1 MIKFMIV
8 NYFGQGC
15 FRLQSGEKSILV
27 DPINNRLK
35 SDIILRTISP
45 VNLAL
50 PLPPNE
56 FAFAGEYD
64 VSSIEIYGFQLEK
77 ESTDKFIKTIFL
89 VNWEDMRFVFLGPIA
104 SYPEGDFL
112 DDISEPDVLF
122 IPASGKP
129 FFKPEDAQK
138 LIKNLE
144 PKIVVPSF
152 ISEEP
157 KEFFKL
163 IGQKPQK
170 QEKFVFKKKDIE
182 NKSKETIFLEAKI

>member
-1 MIKFMIV
+1 MIEFMIV

-15 FRLQSGEKSILV
+15 FKLQSGEKSILI

-35 SDIILRTISP
+35 ADIILRTISP
-45 VNLAL
+45 VNLAM
-50 PLPPNE
+50 PLSQNE

-64 VSSIEIYGFQLEK
+64 ISGIEIYGFQVEK

-89 VNWEDMRFVFLGPIA
+89 VNWEGIRFVFLGPI
-104 SYPEGDFL
+104 STQPEGEFL

-129 FFKPEDAQK
+129 FLKPEDAQK

-144 PKIVVPSF
+144 PKIIIPSF

-157 KEFFKL
+157 KEFLKL

-170 QEKFVFKKKDIE
+170 QEKFVFKKKDVE
-182 NKSKETIFLEAKI
+182 NKSKEVIILEAKL

>member
-1 MIKFMIV
+1 MII

-15 FRLQSGEKSILV
+15 FKLQSGEKSVLV

-35 SDIILRTISP
+35 ADIILRTISP

-50 PLPPNE
+50 PLPQNE
-56 FAFAGEYD
+56 SAFAGEYD
-64 VSSIEIYGFQLEK
+64 ISGIEIYGFQVEK

-89 VNWEDMRFVFLGPIA
+89 VNWEGIRFVFLGPI
-104 SYPEGDFL
+104 STQPEGEFL
-112 DDISEPDVLF
+112 DDISEPDILF

-129 FFKPEDAQK
+129 FLKPEDAQK

-144 PKIVVPSF
+144 PKIIIPSF

-157 KEFFKL
+157 KEFLKL

-182 NKSKETIFLEAKI
+182 NKSKEVIILEAKL

>member
-1 MIKFMIV
+1 MII

-15 FRLQSGEKSILV
+15 FRLQSGEKSVLV

-35 SDIILRTISP
+35 ADIILRTISP

-50 PLPPNE
+50 PLPQNE

-64 VSSIEIYGFQLEK
+64 ISGIEIYGFQVEK

-89 VNWEDMRFVFLGPIA
+89 VNWEGIRFVFLGPIA
-104 SYPEGDFL
+104 SQPEGEFL

-129 FFKPEDAQK
+129 FLKPEDAQK

-144 PKIVVPSF
+144 PKIIIPSF

-157 KEFFKL
+157 KEFLKL

-182 NKSKETIFLEAKI
+182 NKSKEVIILEAKL